1 MYVYFTDKKVHR
13 CLYDVDDAIY
23 AFLSKYDCAAYKKQ
37 IYLADDGHYELS
49 ENTIFKHTME
59 FIQPPLI
66 NPTSY
71 TLSVSTMRT
80 NKTKVN
86 VMPTNVVKVDIIVE
100 MFKITEAMKFIVER
114 NDDATI
120 DYYFEIKG
128 NVIDEPAIISFLS
141 GISNVCLN

>member
-1 MYVYFTDKKVHR
+1 
-13 CLYDVDDAIY
+13 
-23 AFLSKYDCAAYKKQ
+23 
-37 IYLADDGHYELS
+37 
-49 ENTIFKHTME
+49 
-59 FIQPPLI
+59 
-66 NPTSY
+66 
-71 TLSVSTMRT
+71 MRT